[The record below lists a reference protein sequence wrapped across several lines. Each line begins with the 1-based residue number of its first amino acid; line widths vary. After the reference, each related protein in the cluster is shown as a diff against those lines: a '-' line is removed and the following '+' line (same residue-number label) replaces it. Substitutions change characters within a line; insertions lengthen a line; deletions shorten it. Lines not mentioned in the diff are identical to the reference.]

1 MDTYTCAYVCA
12 YKYIHIATLVDMNIT
27 NIIITEYRRIFHSI
41 GPLFAENVKVDNL
54 LPQHD
59 LVTNSE
65 ATHLLHQTQSLAP
78 LQINQLLLDCLAE
91 KEIEC
96 LNLLLCSLNSEDEHL
111 GHTDVAKELKQ
122 LMKTNDIEYEDI
134 CPVCNKA
141 IN

>member
-1 MDTYTCAYVCA
+1 MYVHTTSTY
-12 YKYIHIATLVDMNIT
+12 IATLVDMNIT
-27 NIIITEYRRIFHSI
+27 TIIIIEYRRIFHSI
-41 GPLFAENVKVDNL
+41 GPLFAENVKVDSL
-54 LPQHD
+54 LPYLKQHG

-65 ATHLLHQTQSLAP
+65 AAHLLLQTQSLAS

-96 LNLLLCSLNSEDEHL
+96 LNLLLCSLNSEDQHL

>member
-1 MDTYTCAYVCA
+1 MYEHTSTY
-12 YKYIHIATLVDMNIT
+12 IATLVNMDIT

-41 GPLFAENVKVDNL
+41 GPLFAENVNINNL
-54 LPQHD
+54 LPYLKQHD

-65 ATHLLHQTQSLAP
+65 AAHLLHQTQSLGP
-78 LQINQLLLDCLAE
+78 LQLLLDCLAE

-96 LNLLLCSLNSEDEHL
+96 LNLLLCSLNSEDEHS

-134 CPVCNKA
+134 CPVCKKS

>member
-1 MDTYTCAYVCA
+1 MYVHTSTY
-12 YKYIHIATLVDMNIT
+12 IATLVDMNIT

-54 LPQHD
+54 LPYLKQHD

-65 ATHLLHQTQSLAP
+65 AAHLLHQTQSLAP